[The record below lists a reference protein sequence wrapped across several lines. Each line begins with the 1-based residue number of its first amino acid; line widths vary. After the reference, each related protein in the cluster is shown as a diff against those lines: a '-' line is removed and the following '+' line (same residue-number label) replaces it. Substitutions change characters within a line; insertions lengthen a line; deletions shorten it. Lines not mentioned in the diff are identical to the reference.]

1 MSTPRVTVLLPVY
14 NSARTLPSSLDSVLR
29 QSFGDFELLAIDD
42 GSKDESP
49 AILHACSDPR
59 LRVLRNETNL
69 GLMRSLNRGLREARG
84 ALIARQDADDLS
96 QPDRL
101 ALEIEF
107 LDRHPD
113 VALVGSSCWRMDNSG
128 RVLGAND
135 LPTTHLGLRWAS
147 IVDNPFIHTAVVF
160 RRDVVLD
167 ELGGYDEAWAIC
179 EDYEL
184 WNRVAA
190 THHVANLPQRLVFYR
205 ENPTSMMQS
214 QPEAATRAMRRLLE
228 ANVASIFPGRAFTE
242 EEFDLLGLFRLR
254 FSAQRLRP
262 LLVLLDSLRAEFVRL
277 HPEVRTS
284 ADFCA
289 TLCRQRLRLGYKFL
303 GSERGAALTE
313 IASALAASP
322 VEWFRQAS
330 TALRCALGST
340 PPLPA

>member
-1 MSTPRVTVLLPVY
+1 MSTPRITVLLPVY
-14 NSARTLPSSLDSVLR
+14 NSARTLQSSLDSVLR
-29 QSFGDFELLAIDD
+29 QSFSDFEILAIDD

-49 AILHACSDPR
+49 AILRACLDPR

-84 ALIARQDADDLS
+84 TLIARQDSDDLS

-107 LDRHPD
+107 LDRHSD
-113 VALVGSSCWRMDNSG
+113 VALLGSSCWRMDNSG

-147 IVDNPFIHTAVVF
+147 LVDNPFIHTAVVF
-160 RRDVVLD
+160 RREVVLD

-190 THHVANLPQRLVFYR
+190 RHRVANLPQRLVFYR

-214 QPEAATRAMRRLLE
+214 QPEAASRAMRRLLA
-228 ANVASIFPGRAFTE
+228 ANVASIFPGRAFTDDE
-242 EEFDLLGLFRLR
+242 LDLLSLFRLR
-254 FSAQRLRP
+254 FPAPRLEP
-262 LLVLLDSLRAEFVRL
+262 LLELLDALRVEFVRR
-277 HPEVRTS
+277 HPEADTS
-284 ADFCA
+284 ADFHA
-289 TLCRQRLRLGYKFL
+289 ARCRQQLRLGYKFL
-303 GSERGAALTE
+303 GSARGAATTR
-313 IASALAASP
+313 IGAALAASP
-322 VEWFRQAS
+322 GEWFRQAA
-330 TALRCALGST
+330 TALRCAMGNT